1 MKIGVFLNVLP
12 ESEDFEQDYDA
23 SSKAGFQERRN
34 DDRIK
39 VCLSMRLSDDT
50 FA

>member
-1 MKIGVFLNVLP
+1 MLH

-23 SSKAGFQERRN
+23 SSNAIFEKDKMMLASRR
-34 DDRIK
+34 
-39 VCLSMRLSDDT
+39 VLSMRLSDDT